1 MAPKGEMEQGVVEK
15 EPEHK
20 QKNQI
25 SPATPSQNPS
35 WPPPF
40 LAPCLFFNLLIDS
53 KCHKTI
59 CQLIIKCTELLLN

>member
-1 MAPKGEMEQGVVEK
+1 MALAPKGEMEQGVVEK

-35 WPPPF
+35 WPEQTMES
-40 LAPCLFFNLLIDS
+40 LILDIRALKS
-53 KCHKTI
+53 RMLSVITLSFCH
-59 CQLIIKCTELLLN
+59 